1 MRALAPS
8 RVHTQNTRRTHS
20 RVRIVSRPMT
30 FANPVLLRTEAHANL
45 RLALPLIAAQVAGVG
60 MGAVD
65 TVFAGRLGPRALAA
79 VAMGFNLNVVFFV
92 FFMGLAM
99 ACSPVVAQ
107 MAGAR
112 REAGDIAIFVRRARR
127 FALVMG
133 TAWLIGLNL
142 VAAPVLSHLGLDD
155 ETVRLSVRFVR
166 LLSFSGYGMS
176 LWFTQRFCAEG
187 LGQTRP
193 IVLASLAG
201 LAANALLDWLLL
213 FPHPALNVR
222 GLPLLGA
229 PGCGVATSLSSLLMA
244 GLLAW
249 RFRRAAVLRRLMAS
263 TPPAVLPAEGVGDIL
278 RLGLPIGTIML
289 AEAGLFVT
297 VALLMARFGDLTV
310 AAYQVAI
317 NFAALAFM
325 IPVGLSLATTVRV
338 GHAVGAGAGE
348 VARLRGGVG
357 MVLGLFNAASN
368 ALIMLLLGRWI
379 AGLYTDDPAIIAQA
393 AHFLCLAAVFQFF
406 DGLQVTANGAL
417 RGFKDT
423 RWPAL
428 ITLVAYWMVGLP
440 VAWWLAFGAGL
451 GADGLWWGL
460 TAGLGVAAMG
470 LTLRYSRRAR
480 SLSVA

>member
-1 MRALAPS
+1 
-8 RVHTQNTRRTHS
+8 
-20 RVRIVSRPMT
+20 MT
-30 FANPVLLRTEAHANL
+30 FANSVLLRTEARANL
-45 RLALPLIAAQVAGVG
+45 RLALPLIAAQIAGVG

-79 VAMGFNLNVVFFV
+79 VAMGFNLNLVFFI
-92 FFMGLAM
+92 FFMGLTM
-99 ACSPVVAQ
+99 ACSPIVAQ
-107 MAGAR
+107 MMGGGRAV
-112 REAGDIAIFVRRARR
+112 GDIAAFVRRARR
-127 FALVMG
+127 FALIAG
-133 TAWLIGLNL
+133 TVWLIGLNL

-166 LLSFSGYGMS
+166 LLSFSAYGMS

-193 IVLASLAG
+193 IVFAGTAG

-213 FPHPALNVR
+213 FPHPALNVW
-222 GLPLLGA
+222 GLPVLGA
-229 PGCGVATSLSSLLMA
+229 PGCGVATSLSCLLMA

-249 RFRRAAVLRRLMAS
+249 RFRRASVLRRLMTSAL
-263 TPPAVLPAEGVGDIL
+263 PAVLPVEGVADIL

-289 AEAGLFVT
+289 AEAGLFVA
-297 VALLMARFGDLTV
+297 VALLMARFGDLTI

-338 GHAVGAGAGE
+338 GHAVGAGDADA
-348 VARLRGGVG
+348 ARLRGGVG
-357 MVLGLFNAASN
+357 MVLGLLNAASN
-368 ALIMLLLGRWI
+368 ALILLLLGRWI
-379 AGLYTDDPAIIAQA
+379 AGLYTDDPAIAAQA
-393 AHFLCLAAVFQFF
+393 AHFLYLAAAFQFF

-428 ITLVAYWMVGLP
+428 ITLIAYWLVGLP
-440 VAWWLAFGAGL
+440 VGWWLAFDAGL

-480 SLSVA
+480 ALKVA